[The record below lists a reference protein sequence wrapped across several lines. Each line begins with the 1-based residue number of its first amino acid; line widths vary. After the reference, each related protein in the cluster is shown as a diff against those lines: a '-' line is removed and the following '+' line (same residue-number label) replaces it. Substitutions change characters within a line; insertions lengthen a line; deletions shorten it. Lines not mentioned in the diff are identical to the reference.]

1 MTRTP
6 AITRPPVRPKAR
18 SGSRFAPDDVW
29 AAVRRDYLGGLSAV
43 ECCIR
48 HGVRMGTLRHRA
60 ARHGWRRVDLPWVP
74 PARLDAQDE
83 GVELEERSGG
93 DLDRIEMREL
103 SFVAHRR
110 MMRAALRGDAAEALR
125 WRRVRLAMDQEE
137 EEVQRFVCRED
148 YLLARR
154 EAPDP
159 GPPAGAAGSDGS
171 DCSDDSDPVFR
182 PAATVSPRP

>member
-1 MTRTP
+1 MTHAAP
-6 AITRPPVRPKAR
+6 ATTRPPPRR
-18 SGSRFAPDDVW
+18 GSRFAPDGVW
-29 AAVRRDYLGGLSAV
+29 AAVRRDYLGGMSAV
-43 ECCIR
+43 ECCLR

-74 PARLDAQDE
+74 PARLDPQDE
-83 GVELEERSGG
+83 GVQLEEQSGG

-125 WRRVRLAMDQEE
+125 WRRVRLAMDEEE

-148 YLLARR
+148 FLLAERQVPEPAR
-154 EAPDP
+154 PAA
-159 GPPAGAAGSDGS
+159 GPGSDGS
-171 DCSDDSDPVFR
+171 DDSDDSDPVFR
-182 PAATVSPRP
+182 PIAPGPPRP

>member
-6 AITRPPVRPKAR
+6 ATPRPPAR
-18 SGSRFAPDDVW
+18 RGSLFAPDGVW
-29 AAVRRDYLGGLSAV
+29 AAVKRDYLGGLSAH
-43 ECCIR
+43 ECCLR
-48 HGVRMGTLRHRA
+48 YGVRMGTLRHRA

-74 PARLDAQDE
+74 PTRLDAQDE
-83 GVELEERSGG
+83 GVQLEERAGG

-125 WRRVRLAMDQEE
+125 WRRVRLAMDEE
-137 EEVQRFVCRED
+137 EAEVQSYVCRED
-148 YLLARR
+148 YLLRQR

-159 GPPAGAAGSDGS
+159 AAARAAAGSDRS
-171 DCSDDSDPVFR
+171 DHSDGSDPVFP
-182 PAATVSPRP
+182 PASTV

>member
-1 MTRTP
+1 MTRATP
-6 AITRPPVRPKAR
+6 TIPTPRPPTRR
-18 SGSRFAPDDVW
+18 GSRFAPDEVW
-29 AAVRRDYLGGLSAV
+29 AAVRRDYLGGLSAM
-43 ECCIR
+43 ECCLR
-48 HGVRMGTLRHRA
+48 HGVRMGALRHRA

-83 GVELEERSGG
+83 GVQLEERAGG

-125 WRRVRLAMDQEE
+125 WRRVRLAMDAEE

-148 YLLARR
+148 YLLGERDVPEPAR
-154 EAPDP
+154 
-159 GPPAGAAGSDGS
+159 PAGAAGSD
-171 DCSDDSDPVFR
+171 VQ
-182 PAATVSPRP
+182 TV

>member
-1 MTRTP
+1 MTRSPALSRTP
-6 AITRPPVRPKAR
+6 ARA
-18 SGSRFAPDDVW
+18 GSLFAPDDVW
-29 AAVRRDYLGGLSAV
+29 AAVKRDYLGGLSAA
-43 ECCIR
+43 ECCLR

-83 GVELEERSGG
+83 GVQLEERAGG

-125 WRRVRLAMDQEE
+125 WRRVRLAMDLEE

-148 YLLARR
+148 WLLGQR
-154 EAPDP
+154 EAPVPDV
-159 GPPAGAAGSDGS
+159 AGAAAGPDGS
-171 DCSDDSDPVFR
+171 DLSDDSDDSDPVFR
-182 PAATVSPRP
+182 PAGTV